1 MFSHAQKL
9 ALVHHG
15 ALRRSWR
22 RLARRKGRAVA
33 APRRPGRR
41 VHRPALCAR
50 HLVLGRGA
58 KARERCRSRAWHRR
72 TRGAEWPA
80 VKGAPLSGAEDRV
93 VRARRRP
100 RRRPLPDGA
109 GRNSRSAAADAEVG
123 RDARARTRPERV
135 NAVMNFR
142 RGNSVRAFRTLRY
155 KCPPTRD
162 ENGVQGAAH
171 EHGVKC
177 APS

>member
-1 MFSHAQKL
+1 MPTSKT
-9 ALVHHG
+9 
-15 ALRRSWR
+15 RPRTSWCLEKIVAPTGTPQR
-22 RLARRKGRAVA
+22 ARRCRAA
-33 APRRPGRR
+33 QTRPTCSPSTSR
-41 VHRPALCAR
+41 AR

-72 TRGAEWPA
+72 TRGAEWPT

-93 VRARRRP
+93 VRAHRRP

-109 GRNSRSAAADAEVG
+109 GRNPRSAAADAEVG
-123 RDARARTRPERV
+123 RGERARTRPERV
-135 NAVMNFR
+135 NAVMIFR
-142 RGNSVRAFRTLRY
+142 RGNSVSAFRTLRY

-171 EHGVKC
+171 GHGVKC